1 MSKDL
6 ILSLKDLSYVYKEE
20 CSLKIR
26 LDALTLYAGE
36 SVALTGV
43 SGSGKS
49 TLLEC
54 LGLIRPG
61 FEASEYLFSG
71 FDLLKSPL
79 KKRALLR
86 SALMGIM
93 PQQGALIPFLR
104 IKDDFKLTVNLACR
118 ARAELGMKETLSHQE
133 SFKQAVLLADKLG
146 IGNLLERYP
155 ESLSQG
161 QRQRASFIK
170 ALVHSPKLLLID
182 EPTAALDPVHAKE
195 LFEIVLGEC
204 GKRKLCALVV
214 THDLTLAH
222 ELKLKICAYDSALSH
237 DWINVFKELS

>member
-1 MSKDL
+1 MSKDP

-20 CSLKIR
+20 SSLKIR

-54 LGLIRPG
+54 LGVIRPG
-61 FEASEYLFSG
+61 FVASEYLFSG

-79 KKRALLR
+79 KKRTLLR
-86 SALMGIM
+86 SAFMGIM

-104 IKDDFKLTVNLACR
+104 IKDDFKLTLKLAYA
-118 ARAELGMKETLSHQE
+118 ARAKLGIKDLFTCHE
-133 SFKQAVLLADKLG
+133 SFAQAVLLANKLG

-195 LFEIVLGEC
+195 LFEIMLEEC

-222 ELKLKICAYDSALSH
+222 ELKLKICAYDSVLSH
-237 DWINVFKELS
+237 DGVNVFKELL